1 MLFVFLEANI
11 LLLFFEQ
18 YKTTMS
24 SLLKQI
30 KRRRLTLGFKQSD
43 MQDRIGILR
52 QVYHRLE
59 SKGNPRLATLEL
71 VATGLNSELVLVPL
85 DKISAVKALLNKTD
99 VSQPETVKDSEN
111 LEDDPW
117 KGILE
122 DDS

>member
-1 MLFVFLEANI
+1 MN
-11 LLLFFEQ
+11 
-18 YKTTMS
+18 

-30 KRRRLTLGFKQSD
+30 KKRRLTLGFKQSD
-43 MQDRIGILR
+43 MQDRVGILR

-99 VSQPETVKDSEN
+99 VSQPEPVKDSEN